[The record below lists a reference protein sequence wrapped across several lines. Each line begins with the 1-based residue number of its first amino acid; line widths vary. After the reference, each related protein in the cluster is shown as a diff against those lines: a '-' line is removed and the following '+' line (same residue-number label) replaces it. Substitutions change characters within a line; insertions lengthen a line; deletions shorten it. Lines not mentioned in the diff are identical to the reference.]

1 MIRNLAKIAIEGGG
15 SVTPV
20 IIPSSLTDGTGLCNP
35 AINKIDGKLKLN
47 LRHVKYNLYHSEQC
61 KFPLHWGP
69 LAYLNRED
77 DVKLRT
83 INYLCDIDSKTLAIK
98 SIEKVDTT
106 KLDADP
112 LWEFVGLED
121 GRLVKW
127 DNKEYLCGVRR
138 DTTTTGDGRIEFS
151 EIKAGKEIN
160 RYRIQPPSEPTYCE
174 KIGCLSMIC
183 LSILLN
189 GVIPLR

>member
-61 KFPLHWGP
+61 KFPLQWGP

-98 SIEKVDTT
+98 SIEKVDPILS
-106 KLDADP
+106 K
-112 LWEFVGLED
+112 
-121 GRLVKW
+121 
-127 DNKEYLCGVRR
+127 NKNKSPKN
-138 DTTTTGDGRIEFS
+138 T
-151 EIKAGKEIN
+151 
-160 RYRIQPPSEPTYCE
+160 
-174 KIGCLSMIC
+174 
-183 LSILLN
+183 
-189 GVIPLR
+189 